1 MALGEER
8 LGDESS
14 PLFRLVAVSGITLHP
29 SADLALWRLAT
40 PVDTTLYGRV
50 CLPAQDTEYG
60 GSARLLGWRVSPLVG
75 KPLWSAHYPLLCL
88 LTWQAPWPPA

>member
-8 LGDESS
+8 LGDESG
-14 PLFRLVAVSGITLHP
+14 PLFRLVSVSGISLHP

-50 CLPAQDTEYG
+50 CLPAQDMQYG

-75 KPLWSAHYPLLCL
+75 KPLRPAPHLLLC
-88 LTWQAPWPPA
+88 